1 MPKSRQGTPA
11 HAHGAGTELVVL
23 GLVGGQGVAL
33 GRGWV
38 SEAGCAPPG
47 HGVLV
52 QRAEGREGGGYG
64 YSSRS
69 ARGNYHPTT
78 THLPLSKV
86 TLFCPTVR
94 F

>member
-1 MPKSRQGTPA
+1 MYLAAAAGSAPSSQNYGFSAESGSSQGTPA

-52 QRAEGREGGGYG
+52 RRAEGREGRRGAKEGG
-64 YSSRS
+64 
-69 ARGNYHPTT
+69 
-78 THLPLSKV
+78 
-86 TLFCPTVR
+86 
-94 F
+94 